1 MRVPLHRALGAFL
14 CIGLIAGLGCNK
26 SSTKASS
33 DSSMTAMASQTL
45 MQQLGGESGANKLAD
60 TFAANLAKDPSVTKY
75 LNADAIN
82 AVKNGLVNEVAKASG
97 MAAPNPGADLTQALM
112 GKGLDASAMNAVT
125 SSLASAADQVKV
137 PASSK
142 ASLLGLMDPVS
153 KSVLGQ

>member
-1 MRVPLHRALGAFL
+1 MRVSLYRALGAFL
-14 CIGLIAGLGCNK
+14 CLGLVAGLGCNK
-26 SSTKASS
+26 SSTKTSS
-33 DSSMTAMASQTL
+33 ESSMTAMASQTL
-45 MQQLGGESGANKLAD
+45 MQQLGGVDGVNKLAD
-60 TFAANLAKDPSVTKY
+60 SFAGNLSKNPAVTKY
-75 LNADAIN
+75 LNPDAI
-82 AVKNGLVNEVAKASG
+82 AGVSKGLVNEVAKASG